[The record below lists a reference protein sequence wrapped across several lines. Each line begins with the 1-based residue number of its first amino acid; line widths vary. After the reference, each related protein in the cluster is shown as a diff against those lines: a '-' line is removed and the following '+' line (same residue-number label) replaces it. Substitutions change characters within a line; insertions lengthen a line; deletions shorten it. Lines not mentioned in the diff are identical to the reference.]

1 MFSLQHQNKTK
12 KNMNIAELEK
22 LSEKE
27 MSQIRGGTG
36 QWVFIDNQWIWVE
49 DYNLEDNPPPLPPT
63 DK

>member
-12 KNMNIAELEK
+12 NMNTAELEK
-22 LSEKE
+22 LSEQE

-36 QWVFIDNQWIWVE
+36 RWVFINNEWIWVE
-49 DYNLEDNPPPLPPT
+49 TLDLEDNPPPLPPT